1 MRYFTTLLSVLLF
14 STVAF
19 SQNDPKAKEI
29 LDKSAAKFK
38 AYPAV
43 EIDFDFAMENKAES
57 INENH
62 KGKAFMKGNMYKL
75 ELMDVVNYYDGKDIY
90 TYMAEVK
97 EVNIKNPNESEE
109 EMLNPA
115 ALFDIHNN
123 GFKQKLISNN
133 QGIAYIEMYPTDLKK
148 NFSKIGVW
156 INTANSM
163 IQKVTSFG
171 KDGNNII
178 ITINNL
184 KQPAQLPADSFFK
197 FEPAKFPGVEVIDL
211 R

>member
-1 MRYFTTLLSVLLF
+1 MRYFATFLIAMLTCS
-14 STVAF
+14 VAF
-19 SQNDPKAKEI
+19 SQTDTKAKEI

-38 AYPAV
+38 SYSAA
-43 EIDFDFAMENKAES
+43 EIDFSFAMENKSEN

-75 ELMDVVNYYDGKDIY
+75 ELMDVTNYYDGKNIY

-97 EVNIKNPNESEE
+97 EVNIKNPNEEEE
-109 EMLNPA
+109 EMLNPT
-115 ALFDIHNN
+115 ALFDIHNK
-123 GFKQKLISNN
+123 GFKQKLVNTTNN
-133 QGIAYIEMYPTDLKK
+133 IAYIELYPTDLKR
-148 NFSKIGVW
+148 NFIKIGIWV
-156 INTANSM
+156 NTSNSM

-171 KDGNNII
+171 KDGNNVI
-178 ITINNL
+178 ITINNI
-184 KQPAQLPADSFFK
+184 KQSTPVPADSFFK